1 MIEINILSNITLK
14 GNNLSSYGRKLLNYI
29 YSEGIK
35 FYKKNKHYEIYQINI
50 SKLNKILDKNQLK
63 EELIKIQN
71 LQIETINTDNTY
83 TYFTILNGFTII
95 DSENLKVALSPFL
108 LEFIF
113 SKNTPYKNL
122 NNIMDFK
129 NLKSKY
135 SKIILDIYKRT
146 EDIPKMDIKEFQKLF
161 KYSEK
166 YRNNDIK
173 KYVLE
178 QAKRELEK
186 HSNLNL
192 SWEIELL
199 GRKWSYIKLNILPI
213 KKIEEGENGENFNS
227 KK

>member
-50 SKLNKILDKNQLK
+50 SKLNKTLDKNQLK

-71 LQIETINTDNTY
+71 LQIETINTNNTY
-83 TYFTILNGFTII
+83 TQFTILNGFTII

-146 EDIPKMDIKEFQKLF
+146 EDIPKMDIKEFKKLF

-186 HSNLNL
+186 YSNLNL
-192 SWEIELL
+192 TWEIEIL
-199 GRKWSYIKLNILPI
+199 GRKWSYIKLNILPM

>member
-1 MIEINILSNITLK
+1 MIEINILTNITLK

-50 SKLNKILDKNQLK
+50 SKLNKTLDKNQLK

-146 EDIPKMDIKEFQKLF
+146 ENIPKMDIKEFQKLF

-192 SWEIELL
+192 TWEIELL
-199 GRKWSYIKLNILPI
+199 GRKWNYIKLNILPM
-213 KKIEEGENGENFNS
+213 KRIEEGENGENFNS

>member
-50 SKLNKILDKNQLK
+50 SKLNKTLDKNQLK

-71 LQIETINTDNTY
+71 LQIETINADNTY

-146 EDIPKMDIKEFQKLF
+146 ENIPKMDIKEFQKLF

-192 SWEIELL
+192 TWEIELL
-199 GRKWSYIKLNILPI
+199 GRKWNYIKLNILPM